1 MNSVK
6 SKKAGAKVGVV
17 SGGRRKRSSK
27 RRSMRGGMN
36 VPPSNSYSDGASY
49 GVAVHGSGPSQWA
62 RTFESGGSGPGVYT
76 SVQGATVGGGGKKR
90 SKKGGFWGQIINQ
103 ALVPFSILGMQQ
115 TYRRNK
121 RGGNG
126 TKRKRR

>member
-1 MNSVK
+1 MTSSIK
-6 SKKAGAKVGVV
+6 LQ
-17 SGGRRKRSSK
+17 GGRRKKSGKK
-27 RRSMRGGMN
+27 RMRGGMN
-36 VPPSNSYSDGASY
+36 VANPSSYTSASSY
-49 GVAVHGSGPSQWA
+49 GTATHGTVEEQFM
-62 RTFESGGSGPGVYT
+62 RTFGGPGSGPGVYT
-76 SVQGATVGGGGKKR
+76 SVQGASVGGGRKR

-121 RGGNG
+121 HGGKG